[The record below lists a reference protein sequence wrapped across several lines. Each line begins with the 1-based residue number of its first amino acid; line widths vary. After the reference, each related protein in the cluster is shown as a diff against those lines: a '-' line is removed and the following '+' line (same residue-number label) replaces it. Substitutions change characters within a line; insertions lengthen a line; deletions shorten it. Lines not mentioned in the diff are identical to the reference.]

1 MKKLT
6 PLLSTIWLASEKIF
20 SMVLVLITT
29 LILARHMGPELF
41 GQLNYLIAIV
51 MLLTPFSAMGLNA
64 IVTRELV
71 LCPQDNDKIL
81 GSALGVRLFFATVAS
96 VIVFLLSPYF
106 IVSELRFA
114 FSLLLI
120 ANIFTAFLVFDY
132 WLQAHVA
139 NKYAVKARLSVL
151 TLLTCVRLVAV
162 YYDASLTF
170 FVVLAATEIALT
182 ALAFLLV
189 YSLKGGGLVKLL
201 FCYVTAKSLLTQSWW
216 LMLSGIAAIVYL
228 KIDQVMLG
236 QMSSDE
242 QVGIYAVAARLSE
255 VWYFFPIA
263 LVSSFFPKLLQAK
276 QISAINY
283 QQNLQKL
290 CDCLFVIALIIAL
303 LVIMFGEPIVV
314 LLFGEAYQAAAVVL
328 AIHIWAGIFIFMR
341 ALLSKWLIAENLLR
355 FSLVTQLAGALL
367 NVLAN
372 YLLIPEYAA
381 VGAAVATVVSYAV
394 ASYIALFL
402 HRKTW
407 PMARIMS
414 LSFLLPLRVIAKGKF
429 LYK

>member
-1 MKKLT
+1 VKNST
-6 PLLSTIWLASEKIF
+6 PLLSTLWLASEKIF
-20 SMVLVLITT
+20 SMALVLITT
-29 LILARHMGPELF
+29 LILARHMGPEVF
-41 GQLNYLIAIV
+41 GQLNYLIAIIT
-51 MLLTPFSAMGLNA
+51 LLTPFAAMGLNA

-71 LCPQDNDKIL
+71 LYPQDNDKIL

-96 VIVFLLSPYF
+96 AIVFLLSPIF
-106 IVSELRFA
+106 IVSELRVA
-114 FSLLLI
+114 FSLLLV
-120 ANIFTAFLVFDY
+120 ANIFAAFLVFDY

-151 TLLTCVRLVAV
+151 TLLTCIRVVAV

-170 FVVLAATEIALT
+170 FVMLAAAEIALT

-189 YSLKGGGLVKLL
+189 YSFKGQGLGKLS
-201 FCYVTAKSLLTQSWW
+201 FCYATAKSLLSQSWW

-255 VWYFFPIA
+255 VWYFFPVA
-263 LVSSFFPKLLQAK
+263 LVSSFFPKLLQEK
-276 QISAINY
+276 QTSAINY

-303 LVIMFGEPIVV
+303 LVLMFGEPIVV

>member
-1 MKKLT
+1 VKKLT

-81 GSALGVRLFFATVAS
+81 GSALGVRLFFAMVAS

-170 FVVLAATEIALT
+170 FVVLTATEIALT

>member
-1 MKKLT
+1 VKKST
-6 PLLSTIWLASEKIF
+6 PLLSTLWLASEKIF
-20 SMVLVLITT
+20 SMALVLITT
-29 LILARHMGPELF
+29 LILARHMGPEVF

-51 MLLTPFSAMGLNA
+51 TLLTPFAAMGLNA

-71 LCPQDNDKIL
+71 LYPQDNDKIL

-96 VIVFLLSPYF
+96 AIVFLLSPFF
-106 IVSELRFA
+106 IVSELRVA
-114 FSLLLI
+114 FSLLLV

-151 TLLTCVRLVAV
+151 TLLTCIRVVAV

-170 FVVLAATEIALT
+170 FVMLAAAEIALT

-189 YSLKGGGLVKLL
+189 YSFKGQGLGKLS
-201 FCYVTAKSLLTQSWW
+201 FCYATAKSLLSQSWW

-255 VWYFFPIA
+255 VWYFFPVA

-276 QISAINY
+276 QASAINY

-303 LVIMFGEPIVV
+303 LVFMVGEPIVV

-355 FSLVTQLAGALL
+355 FSLVTQLAGAFL

-414 LSFLLPLRVIAKGKF
+414 LSFLLPLRVIAKGKL